1 MSVTVENTGQRAGDE
16 VVQRYLRQDYSSV
29 ARLGGGAGRRTRIN
43 LSMARGISP
52 RTGYTSP
59 GRNNVFFKHNN
70 EQVPPGD
77 GLAGFVNGE
86 PEPVGITAL
95 ASWFFF
101 ILATN

>member
-1 MSVTVENTGQRAGDE
+1 
-16 VVQRYLRQDYSSV
+16 
-29 ARLGGGAGRRTRIN
+29 
-43 LSMARGISP
+43 MARGISP

-86 PEPVGITAL
+86 PEPVGIHRL
-95 ASWFFF
+95 GFMVLFYSGHKS
-101 ILATN
+101 N